1 MGSELDDDKIMNPV
15 LLECRKL
22 TKRFGDKLV
31 IDHLDLDLVDGE
43 ILSIL
48 GPSGCGKSTL
58 LRLIA
63 GLEQPDGGTIK
74 LGADVFFTDG
84 KSVPTNKRGLGM
96 VFQEYALFPHLTVEQ
111 NVLFGISKLPS
122 NIREN
127 RIRKVMGMT
136 KLDGLESRFPSELSG
151 GEQQRAAL
159 ARTLATQPS
168 LMLMDEPFSNLDAS
182 LRSSLRNEVENILRL
197 SEAATIYVT
206 HDRDEAFSISDRV
219 AIMLEGKI
227 HQIDPPDQI
236 YFWPTTKNV
245 ASMGGIC
252 SFIPGVISN
261 NSVLTSLGELPLR
274 VITNLRNG
282 THVEVSIRPNDF
294 IMTPDP
300 EGTGVVTEKEFRGDD
315 TLFWVETATGET
327 ICCKHKIRTTLFVGL
342 RVSLSTDQYVKFN
355 VFPI

>member
-1 MGSELDDDKIMNPV
+1 MGSELDDDKIMNSV
-15 LLECRKL
+15 LLECRNL
-22 TKRFGDKLV
+22 TKRFDNKIV
-31 IDHLDLDLVDGE
+31 IDHLDLDLADGE

-48 GPSGCGKSTL
+48 GPSGCGKTTL
-58 LRLIA
+58 LRLIS
-63 GLEQPDGGTIK
+63 GLERPDGGTIK
-74 LGADVFFTDG
+74 LGENMFFTDR

-96 VFQEYALFPHLTVEQ
+96 VFQEYALFPHLSIEQ
-111 NVLFGISKLPS
+111 NILFGISNLPS
-122 NIREN
+122 NIQESRMH
-127 RIRKVMGMT
+127 KVLNMT
-136 KLDGLESRFPSELSG
+136 KLYGLEYRFPSELSG

-159 ARTLATQPS
+159 ARTLATEPS

-182 LRSSLRNEVENILRL
+182 LRSTLRNEVKNILRL
-197 SEAATIYVT
+197 SDAATIFVT

-236 YFWPTTKNV
+236 YFWPTTKDV

-252 SFIPGVISN
+252 SFIPGVISG

-274 VITNLRNG
+274 INTNLKTG
-282 THVEVSIRPNDF
+282 TRVEVSVRPNDF
-294 IMTPDP
+294 IMTPSP

-315 TLFWVETATGET
+315 TLFWVETASGET